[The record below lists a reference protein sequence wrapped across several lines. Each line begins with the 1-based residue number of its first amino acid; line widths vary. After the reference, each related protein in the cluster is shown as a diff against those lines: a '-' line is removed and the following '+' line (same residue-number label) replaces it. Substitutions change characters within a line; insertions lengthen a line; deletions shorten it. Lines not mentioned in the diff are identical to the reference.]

1 MDIKKVL
8 KDAEAA
14 ITTYEWLAVTEF
26 DATTVVDSE
35 DVRKVLYEAL
45 AAQLDA
51 IIAEMEKDVVFY
63 TEHAEGKY
71 DLEMQDPTVYAER
84 KGARNYANG
93 RLEWLKEARLSLSE
107 DGGCKELNNN
117 H

>member
-14 ITTYEWLAVTEF
+14 MTTYEWLAVTEF
-26 DATTVVDSE
+26 DATTVIDSE
-35 DVRKVLYEAL
+35 DARKVLYEAL

-51 IIAEMEKDVVFY
+51 IIAEMENDMRHKD
-63 TEHAEGKY
+63 T
-71 DLEMQDPTVYAER
+71 QQ
-84 KGARNYANG
+84 ANVIV
-93 RLEWLKEARLSLSE
+93 EQCDKLKEAR
-107 DGGCKELNNN
+107 KELNNN

>member
-26 DATTVVDSE
+26 DAATVIDSK

-45 AAQLDA
+45 VAQLDA
-51 IIAEMEKDVVFY
+51 INEEIR
-63 TEHAEGKY
+63 TLREGRR
-71 DLEMQDPTVYAER
+71 DPGTIPMTVYAEQNS
-84 KGARNYANG
+84 GYYEALADVEG
-93 RLEWLKEARLSLSE
+93 MLKEAH
-107 DGGCKELNNN
+107 KELTTND
-117 H
+117 